1 MPIRRT
7 HKVDRSADV
16 TELVASARVDI
27 TVPSD
32 MAYLRSTVGWSKAK
46 SRKPWQWY
54 EGIGEVHYALS
65 RGARIAGY
73 TSLIPRKL
81 DKLGRPGREIK
92 RGEEAAIVRRLESPY
107 GGVRAL
113 AERYFTLMKVPA
125 ESYLIRVR
133 EDDEVVGWDFVS
145 ADELDVASLD
155 AARDADGAL
164 REGTVLKRI
173 TMPKS
178 SGIEAMEQEI
188 EARDFL
194 GRIWR
199 PSSRYVDM
207 TDSSL
212 LANETNCDL
221 LDLLTKSLRA
231 KLMNRLMSNGIWYIP
246 SEINDVKTARTN
258 TGTGELS
265 DNKVIDRLLRSAV
278 YQATNPGQPEA
289 ALPAFVSGPAQFAEA
304 LRHIT
309 PALEIYEVEMK
320 LRQELIDRI
329 LMGLDVQPQDV
340 RGVGDSNH
348 WCMDDQTQVF
358 TRRGFVGIDEITV
371 GDEALALNHETGLTE
386 WWPVTDVY
394 RADVDAEPMRRMV
407 SRTHASVTTLHH
419 RWPTVGRSGARRWRT
434 SQELTSD
441 DHIVTGAPHADLP
454 VVPKHGDALVELAAW
469 FWTEGNVGSTV
480 SIAQSHTANPRKV
493 DRLRAALISAFGV
506 DGFTEAIQRNES
518 SFGGPIT
525 VFRLRK
531 SAADALLS
539 IAPGKRVTD
548 EFIDSLTLAQLH
560 LFIDVS
566 CMGDGHHWKFG
577 ERDIWQRD
585 PEALNAYERACI
597 LAGYAVSRRPGH
609 DGGTTVRALETTAV
623 RPVKAAQQAAS
634 TGVDGATDEIIQYT
648 GRIWCPTVAG
658 LHSFLARRDG
668 RVFYTGN
675 SAWAVSDDERRINV
689 QPEIETMCWALTNMV
704 LRHEMRERGLP
715 DGRIAEAM
723 LWYDLTAANV
733 KTNLAEDARQA
744 HDRGLIGDPG
754 ARLLTGV
761 DEAHAPTDDEMI
773 RWVGRQVRD
782 PYLATFGLTMAKDID
797 WTMVGKG
804 KSNGPTAD
812 SPADDSESG
821 PGSDSGSP
829 NKNDS
834 DTPRRLRPA

>member
-32 MAYLRSTVGWSKAK
+32 MAYLRSTVGWSKTK

-309 PALEIYEVEMK
+309 PELEIYEVEMK

-340 RGVGDSNH
+340 RGLGDSSH
-348 WCMDDQTQVF
+348 W
-358 TRRGFVGIDEITV
+358 
-371 GDEALALNHETGLTE
+371 
-386 WWPVTDVY
+386 
-394 RADVDAEPMRRMV
+394 
-407 SRTHASVTTLHH
+407 
-419 RWPTVGRSGARRWRT
+419 
-434 SQELTSD
+434 
-441 DHIVTGAPHADLP
+441 
-454 VVPKHGDALVELAAW
+454 
-469 FWTEGNVGSTV
+469 
-480 SIAQSHTANPRKV
+480 
-493 DRLRAALISAFGV
+493 
-506 DGFTEAIQRNES
+506 
-518 SFGGPIT
+518 
-525 VFRLRK
+525 
-531 SAADALLS
+531 
-539 IAPGKRVTD
+539 
-548 EFIDSLTLAQLH
+548 
-560 LFIDVS
+560 
-566 CMGDGHHWKFG
+566 
-577 ERDIWQRD
+577 
-585 PEALNAYERACI
+585 
-597 LAGYAVSRRPGH
+597 
-609 DGGTTVRALETTAV
+609 
-623 RPVKAAQQAAS
+623 
-634 TGVDGATDEIIQYT
+634 
-648 GRIWCPTVAG
+648 
-658 LHSFLARRDG
+658 
-668 RVFYTGN
+668 

-744 HDRGLIGDPG
+744 HDRGFIGDSG

-761 DEAHAPTDDEMI
+761 DEAFAPTDDEVI

-797 WTMVGKG
+797 WSMVGKG

-812 SPADDSESG
+812 SPADDPESG